1 MIKQRSGNNSSLCF
15 ICAPGIG
22 ILENWLPVLYELRN
36 LRPDMEFVCIVPKAG
51 TAELI
56 SKKCGN
62 YSGVMIFVV
71 NCAGIKG
78 WPIMACEMACSML
91 PPCFLAVER

>member
-22 ILENWLPVLYELRN
+22 ILENWLPVLYELAS

-56 SKKCGN
+56 NQKN
-62 YSGVMIFVV
+62 VV
-71 NCAGIKG
+71 TTQ
-78 WPIMACEMACSML
+78 
-91 PPCFLAVER
+91 V